1 MNDGVRPIELPFEF
15 VGARRL
21 ADHHRACGS
30 ALIESRRHL
39 LSARSEDRYVYIAP
53 IGYVVATVLEYC
65 RQHAAML
72 VRAVDAERTLLH
84 VGAARGHGVVVV
96 KAVLPR
102 CRLQKRLMC
111 YWRTP
116 ADVADINRARLI
128 RQFGGKTQHV
138 DRERQVTAWPTSD
151 ARHVLD

>member
-15 VGARRL
+15 VDTRRL
-21 ADHHRACGS
+21 ADHHRACRG

-39 LSARSEDRYVYIAP
+39 FSAWSELGLVYIAP
-53 IGYVVATVLEYC
+53 IGYVVSAVLEYC
-65 RQHAAML
+65 RQHAAMFG
-72 VRAVDAERTLLH
+72 RAVDAERTLLH

-96 KAVLPR
+96 KAVLPL

-128 RQFGGKTQHV
+128 RQFGRKTRHV
-138 DRERQVTAWPTSD
+138 NRERQVGAWPTGD
-151 ARHVLD
+151 ARHVL